1 MMVCLDLSFS
11 IITISHQELT
21 ATSNAPSIGRKR
33 RMNDEDADEQEMG
46 SSRKRRG
53 QLERQDKSSS
63 ELGELG
69 VKEVRDS
76 EADRGVKQVTR
87 GVKEVGLED
96 KKEECRTDDGKDAN
110 EASKAIDGESSDA
123 APLDPT
129 HATPKQDDDD
139 PSQGVAVTDD
149 ESPADQSEA
158 IAETPSNDPPE
169 VDAPTSTDRKIP
181 SFQDEEKEVLDST
194 PVTGSDEV
202 GHE

>member
-1 MMVCLDLSFS
+1 MVCLDLSFS
-11 IITISHQELT
+11 IITTSHQELT

-33 RMNDEDADEQEMG
+33 RMYDEDADEQGMG

-69 VKEVRDS
+69 VKEVRGS
-76 EADRGVKQVTR
+76 EVDRGVKQVTR

-96 KKEECRTDDGKDAN
+96 KKEESRTDDGKDAN
-110 EASKAIDGESSDA
+110 EEASKVIDGGSSDA

-129 HATPKQDDDD
+129 HATPTQDDDD
-139 PSQGVAVTDD
+139 PSQGVTVTDD
-149 ESPADQSEA
+149 ESPAGQSEA
-158 IAETPSNDPPE
+158 IAEAPSNDPPE
-169 VDAPTSTDRKIP
+169 VDAPTSTSKIP
-181 SFQDEEKEVLDST
+181 SPQDEKKEVLDTT
-194 PVTGSDEV
+194 PGAESDEV